1 MKAHIPISIYEWVE
15 SYGLTQYILFITNK
29 SNQKLL
35 NFQLKT
41 ISQNVACQFIPI
53 SLKEAEL

>member
-29 SNQKLL
+29 SNQLSSEKITKST
-35 NFQLKT
+35 F
-41 ISQNVACQFIPI
+41 
-53 SLKEAEL
+53 

>member
-29 SNQKLL
+29 SNQLSSEKITIYFKYKTFKLRYE
-35 NFQLKT
+35 NNKWR
-41 ISQNVACQFIPI
+41 
-53 SLKEAEL
+53 